1 MYQKFQKIQKKKK
14 KRGKKQQNKG
24 VAFARAGIDIAER
37 DDGKRAQEAGEEE
50 SRGCGGGGFWRERK
64 KGGDGGGFKRIETA
78 ERFEPTNTKGGSFPF
93 ESDTL
98 TVGGTSGVSGQTRI
112 VPDADEKQRERR
124 GENAGIRVEGT
135 V

>member
-1 MYQKFQKIQKKKK
+1 MYQKISKNSKKKK
-14 KRGKKQQNKG
+14 KGEKSNKIKG
-24 VAFARAGIDIAER
+24 SLLRAQASILRNETMA
-37 DDGKRAQEAGEEE
+37 KRTQEAGEEAAAAATAE
-50 SRGCGGGGFWRERK
+50 FWRERK

>member
-1 MYQKFQKIQKKKK
+1 MFQKFKRK
-14 KRGKKQQNKG
+14 KRVKSKRNATKERGR
-24 VAFARAGIDIAER
+24 ARAAGIDIAEQ

-50 SRGCGGGGFWRERK
+50 SRGCGDGGFWRERN
-64 KGGDGGGFKRIETA
+64 KGGGGGVKKFDSGSA
-78 ERFEPTNTKGGSFPF
+78 ERFERANTKGGSFPF